1 MIGDHVMNFSRL
13 FSGESYKGTYLYLD
27 TQRKYEI
34 ARTILSFGISLALFF
49 AGFIAT
55 GTRKNLLTVVA
66 VLGMLPA
73 SKSLVSV
80 IMFCRFKSFKE
91 KIDLEGVLSA
101 YDMVFTSEKV
111 NYHVAHLCVSGGC
124 VIGYTENPKFNEN
137 AFKDHVSLYLSAERI
152 NDVTVK
158 VFTDKKAYLN
168 RIGTLSESDKA
179 DAACFKVLKQIV
191 L

>member
-1 MIGDHVMNFSRL
+1 MKFSRL
-13 FSGESYKGTYLYLD
+13 LSGDSYKGTYLYLD

-34 ARTILSFGISLALFF
+34 ARTVLLFGISLALFF
-49 AGFIAT
+49 TGLIAT

-91 KIDLEGVLSA
+91 KFDLEGILNA

-111 NYHVAHLCVSGGC
+111 NYHIAHLCVSGGC
-124 VIGYTENPKFNEN
+124 VIGFTENPKFNEN
-137 AFKDHVSLYLSAERI
+137 AFKEHVSIYLSAERI

-168 RIGTLSESDKA
+168 RISSLSASDNS

>member
-1 MIGDHVMNFSRL
+1 MKFSRL

-34 ARTILSFGISLALFF
+34 VRTIIYFAISFAIFF
-49 AGFIAT
+49 AGYITT

-91 KIDLEGVLSA
+91 EIKAGDVLNA
-101 YDMVFTSEKV
+101 YDMIFTSEKV
-111 NYHVAHLCVSGGC
+111 NYQIAHLCVSGGC
-124 VIGYTENPKFNEN
+124 VIGLSIDPKFNES
-137 AFKDHVSLYLSAERI
+137 AFKDHVQAYLSAERI
-152 NDVTVK
+152 DNITVK

-168 RIGTLSESDKA
+168 RISTLTESDKT

>member
-1 MIGDHVMNFSRL
+1 MNFSRL
-13 FSGESYKGTYLYLD
+13 FSGDSYKGTFLYLD

-34 ARTILSFGISLALFF
+34 ARTVIGFAISFGL
-49 AGFIAT
+49 FIAGYLTT

-73 SKSLVSV
+73 SKGLVSV
-80 IMFCRFKSFKE
+80 IMFCRFKSFRE
-91 KIDLEGVLSA
+91 KIEVGDVLNA

-111 NYHVAHLCVSGGC
+111 NYFVNHLCVSGGC
-124 VIGYTENPKFNEN
+124 ILGYTESSKFNEA
-137 AFKDHVSLYLSAERI
+137 AFKDHVQVFLSAERI
-152 NDVTVK
+152 PEQTIK

-168 RIGTLSESDKA
+168 RISSLSASDNK
-179 DAACFKVLKQIV
+179 DAACMKVLKQIV

>member
-1 MIGDHVMNFSRL
+1 MNFSRI
-13 FSGESYKGTYLYLD
+13 FSGEAYKGTYLYLD

-34 ARTILSFGISLALFF
+34 ARAAIGFAISFGLFF
-49 AGFIAT
+49 AGYLTT

-73 SKSLVSV
+73 SKALVSV

-91 KIDLEGVLSA
+91 KIDKEGILSA

-111 NYHVAHLCVSGGC
+111 NYFVSHLCVSGGC
-124 VIGYTENPKFNEN
+124 IIGYTESDKFNETG
-137 AFKDHVSLYLSAERI
+137 FKEHVQSFLSAERI
-152 NDVTVK
+152 SEMTIK

-168 RIGTLSESDKA
+168 RIGSLEESDKN
-179 DAACFKVLKQIV
+179 DAACMRVLKQIV

>member
-1 MIGDHVMNFSRL
+1 MLFKRL
-13 FSGESYKGTYLYLD
+13 FSGESFKGTYLYLD

-34 ARTILSFGISLALFF
+34 ARTILFFAISFGIFLGGYIS
-49 AGFIAT
+49 T
-55 GTRKNLLTVVA
+55 GTKKNLLTVIA

-80 IMFCRFKSFKE
+80 IMFCRFKSLKE
-91 KIDLEGVLSA
+91 RIDLEGVLSA

-124 VIGYTENPKFNEN
+124 IIGYTENKSFNEN
-137 AFKDHVSLYLSAERI
+137 AFKDHVQAFLSAEKI
-152 NDVTVK
+152 TDMTIK
-158 VFTDKKAYLN
+158 VFSDKKAYMN
-168 RIGTLSESDKA
+168 RIGSLTASDKS
-179 DAACFKVLKQIV
+179 DAACMNVLKQIV

>member
-1 MIGDHVMNFSRL
+1 MIFSRL
-13 FSGESYKGTYLYLD
+13 FSGESYKGTFNYLD

-34 ARTILSFGISLALFF
+34 ARTIIYFAVSFSL
-49 AGFIAT
+49 FIAGYITT

-80 IMFCRFKSFKE
+80 IMFCRYKSFKE
-91 KIDLEGVLSA
+91 KIEVKDVLNA

-111 NYHVAHLCVSGGC
+111 NYRVCHLCVSGGC
-124 VIGYTENPKFNEN
+124 VIGYTDSPKFDET
-137 AFKDHVSLYLSAERI
+137 AFKDHVQIYLNAERI
-152 NDVTVK
+152 KDETIK
-158 VFTDKKAYLN
+158 IFTDKKAYLN
-168 RIGTLSESDKA
+168 RISTLTSSGDE
-179 DAACFKVLKQIV
+179 DAAVLKVLKQIV

>member
-1 MIGDHVMNFSRL
+1 MNFSRL
-13 FSGESYKGTYLYLD
+13 FSGDSYKGTYLYLD

-34 ARTILSFGISLALFF
+34 ARCVIGYAISLGLFF
-49 AGFIAT
+49 AGYLAT

-73 SKSLVSV
+73 SKALVSV

-91 KIDLEGVLSA
+91 KIDIDPVLNA

-111 NYHVAHLCVSGGC
+111 NYHVSHLCVSGGC
-124 VIGYTENPKFNEN
+124 IIGYIENGKFNESS
-137 AFKDHVSLYLSAERI
+137 FKDHVQSFLSAEKI
-152 NDVTVK
+152 GDMTIK
-158 VFTDKKAYLN
+158 IFTDKKAYMN
-168 RIGTLSESDKA
+168 RISSLENSDKT
-179 DAACFKVLKQIV
+179 DAACMKVLKQIV

>member
-1 MIGDHVMNFSRL
+1 MTFSRL
-13 FSGESYKGTYLYLD
+13 FSGESHKGTFGYLD

-34 ARTILSFGISLALFF
+34 ARTIIYFAISFSIFF
-49 AGFIAT
+49 AGYITT

-91 KIDLEGVLSA
+91 KIEVAEEVLNA

-111 NYHVAHLCVSGGC
+111 NYQICHLCVSGGC
-124 VIGYTENPKFNEN
+124 VIGYIDKPKFDET
-137 AFKDHVSLYLSAERI
+137 AFKDHVQIYLNAEKI
-152 NDVTVK
+152 KDETIK

-168 RIGTLSESDKA
+168 RISTLTTSDDA
-179 DAACFKVLKQIV
+179 DAACLKVLKQIV